1 MKFAMFFMCVLLSIG
16 FVSGIY
22 AVTDDFNDGNDDG
35 WTQIQGTWSVKNG
48 EYVQEDTEWTSTDTN
63 ETYHRSYF
71 GDESWENYTFEA
83 KIRIEQGGDL
93 APIIGIFFRVTEKS
107 ENGDYYYFR
116 LDTRPA
122 EGPALIKSPNTILL
136 ENMAKPAVVG
146 QDYIL
151 KVDVSG
157 NNIKCYID
165 GQLEIELQDDS
176 FPMGA
181 VGVGTFNTD
190 GYFDDVIVDDGDVA
204 SAVSTKGKL
213 ATTWASIK
221 N

>member
-1 MKFAMFFMCVLLSIG
+1 MKFAVLCMCVLLSIG
-16 FVSGIY
+16 FANRIY
-22 AVTDDFNDGNDDG
+22 AITEDFSDGDDG
-35 WTQIQGTWSVKNG
+35 WTQIQGSWSVKNG
-48 EYVQEDTEWTSTDTN
+48 EYVQEDPDWTTTTTN
-63 ETYHRSYF
+63 ETYHRSYY
-71 GDESWENYTFEA
+71 GDETWANYTVEA
-83 KIRIEQGGDL
+83 KVRIDSGGDL

-107 ENGDYYYFR
+107 EAGDYYYFR

-122 EGPALIKSPNTILL
+122 EGPALVKSPNTILQ
-136 ENMAKPAVVG
+136 ENMEKPANVG
-146 QDYIL
+146 QEYIL
-151 KVDVSG
+151 KVEVSG
-157 NNIKCYID
+157 DNIRCYVD

-190 GYFDDVIVDDGDVA
+190 GYFDDIVIGGDDVMA
-204 SAVSTKGKL
+204 AVSANDKL